1 MVSFDPV
8 TIVEIKNTIRELIR
22 SGLSRADIIRGL
34 ATKYSVEPVEIGY
47 VLAEV
52 VQELKVDLLFDR
64 TNQQAETVYWYFNQL
79 IEVNKDLKLIDVAI
93 EGFVNKSK
101 DGKSTTI
108 NKDDADNV
116 GKLIE
121 RKTRVRNTLLAVR
134 DKINNLLRLN
144 IDSDVLKAIQTL
156 MTVDTLPDS
165 LKNKLFML
173 TTDYQE
179 SLLQLS
185 TLEAET
191 KVENIDF

>member
-185 TLEAET
+185 TLDAET